1 MSESWTAIDEGA
13 DILSAP
19 SNSCLYDIAG
29 AVADKGWTASGD
41 RSGVLTFYCYLLTN
55 VNSRTPL
62 PRDVLDL
69 LMSAILFAEAV
80 ARFDRARADK
90 DTLMRENPA
99 IFGGSQRVRSL
110 QAHRQV
116 AGKAPACQK
125 R

>member
-41 RSGVLTFYCYLLTN
+41 RSGVLTFFCYLLTN
-55 VNSRTPL
+55 VNSHTPL

-90 DTLMRENPA
+90 GAERTGYSALAE
-99 IFGGSQRVRSL
+99 IKHSL
-110 QAHRQV
+110 HEV
-116 AGKAPACQK
+116 AWSRALE
-125 R
+125 